1 MPDLATFQRENE
13 AFYSD
18 AEVMTHWRQLWQLAA
33 QGSTHDELLQEAPR
47 IA

>member
-1 MPDLATFQRENE
+1 MK
-13 AFYSD
+13 
-18 AEVMTHWRQLWQLAA
+18 HWRKLWQLAA